1 MYIGQVVVI
10 SKKTSFFSHCVF
22 LFRISLS
29 DPSVVPVVRIYEKMS
44 CEESKNIV
52 NIAMFKGTRF
62 KSNTAYSKLRS
73 GILYIALDLCKNCK
87 FIAIIS

>member
-29 DPSVVPVVRIYEKMS
+29 DPSVVPVVRVYERMS

-52 NIAMFKGTRF
+52 YICIREHV
-62 KSNTAYSKLRS
+62 SNLIQLLATLEVAY
-73 GILYIALDLCKNCK
+73 
-87 FIAIIS
+87 

>member
-29 DPSVVPVVRIYEKMS
+29 DPSVVPVVRVYEIMS

-52 NIAMFKGTRF
+52 YICVREHFLNLILLIATLEV
-62 KSNTAYSKLRS
+62 AY
-73 GILYIALDLCKNCK
+73 
-87 FIAIIS
+87 